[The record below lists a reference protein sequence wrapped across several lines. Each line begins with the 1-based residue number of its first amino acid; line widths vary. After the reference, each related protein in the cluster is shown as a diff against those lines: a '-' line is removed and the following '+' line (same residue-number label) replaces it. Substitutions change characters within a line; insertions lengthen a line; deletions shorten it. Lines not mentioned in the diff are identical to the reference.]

1 MQYRFSQTL
10 SSLSPQ
16 ERICCKCKFV
26 FPDDTN
32 RGTFHRHEQFCNPRG
47 RSVNLV
53 SATPMVPANLLAL
66 YHQDGTDNSFECF
79 DDVGGQQLVR
89 DLFDAGPPG
98 QQEAPF
104 KEVVLR
110 VFEADDAELPFRPPP
125 MCRVSTSFSDF
136 QLSLLQRAAEANPYG
151 FRSTAEGLAMNK
163 LVDVFAFVRKY
174 NLSSQ
179 ACY

>member
-1 MQYRFSQTL
+1 MFPNDTS
-10 SSLSPQ
+10 
-16 ERICCKCKFV
+16 IGKFH
-26 FPDDTN
+26 N
-32 RGTFHRHEQFCNPRG
+32 HEQFCHPKSN
-47 RSVNLV
+47 SVNLG

-79 DDVGGQQLVR
+79 DDVGGLQLVR

-179 ACY
+179 AGY